1 MIVDIQKVAIDFV
14 SKNVDLK
21 AKKILEIGSDIEG
34 DVAEYLATHFDAE
47 ITATNTSSQF
57 KINSSNPK
65 IKFLRSDCRDI
76 PFPDNY
82 FDVIFSVNTFE
93 HVNYLPLALREMF
106 RVLKKGGQL
115 GTYFGPLFSCSKGHH
130 LWAKYKEDI
139 VSYWNPKHR
148 NPLDDFDHLLL
159 SPQQL
164 REKLKNKN
172 EEPGM
177 IEAIIDAVYRRDDI
191 NRLMYNDYLTLFK
204 ESPFHRRVFEQNE
217 IEISASVYES
227 LKQIWGDNHF
237 SVTSLRLILEKL
249 S

>member
-1 MIVDIQKVAIDFV
+1 M
-14 SKNVDLK
+14 
-21 AKKILEIGSDIEG
+21 EIGSDIEG

-93 HVNYLPLALREMF
+93 HVNYLPLD
-106 RVLKKGGQL
+106 
-115 GTYFGPLFSCSKGHH
+115 FGPLFSCANGHH

-139 VSYWNPKHR
+139 VSFWNPKYR

-159 SPQQL
+159 SPRKL

-172 EEPGM
+172 EVPGM
-177 IEAIIDAVYRRDDI
+177 IEAIIDAVYRRDDL
-191 NRLMYNDYLTLFK
+191 NRLMYNDYLTIFK
-204 ESPFHRRVFEQNE
+204 ESSFHMRVFEQDK
-217 IEISASVYES
+217 IEVSPSVYES
-227 LKQIWGDNHF
+227 LKKLWGDNHF
-237 SVTSLRLILEKL
+237 SISCLRLILEKL